1 MKKEILE
8 KYAELLVKTGIA
20 LKPGQPVVVTAN
32 VDIED
37 FVAMV
42 VEECYR
48 DGASRVVVNWTSE
61 AINPS
66 V

>member
-42 VEECYR
+42 GEECYR
-48 DGASRVVVNWTSE
+48 DGASRGADVCMLH
-61 AINPS
+61 
-66 V
+66 